1 MALMKS
7 GFKAENQD
15 LIHGDFTEVN
25 VTYWGVQRE
34 EKKEKENK
42 NKKKKN
48 AIYGTLKLLCI
59 FLWKDSRRHENS
71 IPLTVFSPVYSLL
84 THVQPIQNT
93 NSSMQPAYSSDGPSK

>member
-42 NKKKKN
+42 NKKQQKKKCHLWN
-48 AIYGTLKLLCI
+48 LEVTLHL
-59 FLWKDSRRHENS
+59 
-71 IPLTVFSPVYSLL
+71 SLERQQ
-84 THVQPIQNT
+84 TP
-93 NSSMQPAYSSDGPSK
+93 

>member
-42 NKKKKN
+42 NKKKKKMPFMEPWSYS
-48 AIYGTLKLLCI
+48 ASFFGKTADAMRIPSLSQYSPLCT
-59 FLWKDSRRHENS
+59 
-71 IPLTVFSPVYSLL
+71 PY
-84 THVQPIQNT
+84 
-93 NSSMQPAYSSDGPSK
+93 

>member
-25 VTYWGVQRE
+25 LTYWGVQRE

-42 NKKKKN
+42 NKKQQQKN
-48 AIYGTLKLLCI
+48 AI
-59 FLWKDSRRHENS
+59 
-71 IPLTVFSPVYSLL
+71 
-84 THVQPIQNT
+84 
-93 NSSMQPAYSSDGPSK
+93 